1 MLIPYSDL
9 QPETLHNLVA
19 DFVSREGTDNGDE
32 STEEQK
38 IGRVMKAL
46 KSGEAVIFFNAELA
60 QCILQLK
67 SSVSKDMV
75 RAWALD
81 AAS

>member
-1 MLIPYSDL
+1 MLIPYTEL

-19 DFVSREGTDNGDE
+19 DFVSRDGTDNGDE

-38 IGRVMKAL
+38 IGRVMTAL
-46 KSGEAVIFFNAELA
+46 KSGDAVIFFNAELT

-67 SSVSKDMV
+67 TSVSKDMV
-75 RAWALD
+75 KSWSFD
-81 AAS
+81 EAS